1 MLRDEKWREVN
12 DIIYK
17 EEKIYIPKDKKLRV
31 EIIQLHYD
39 IPIGEHKEQQKTVEL
54 ITRNFW

>member
-39 IPIGEHKEQQKTVEL
+39 IPIGEHKE
-54 ITRNFW
+54 